1 MKTILVTGG
10 TGFIGSSFVNNL
22 KNNKNYK
29 VYSPS
34 SKILNLEDIKSVERF
49 FIRNKI
55 DYVIHTANHHVH
67 PRDKKSKDPNIQL
80 KNNVTM
86 YFNLYMQS
94 NYYRRLINFGSGG
107 ELPRELW
114 NTNIK
119 ENDIGKVV
127 PKDQYGLS
135 KLIIS
140 SFIKNL
146 KDQKFIN
153 LRLFGVF
160 GEFDDWRYRFIPNLC
175 AKAILNKNLKM
186 NNNGI
191 FDFIYIK
198 DVIETTLK
206 ILDKKLKFYDYNLS
220 TGKKLELISIA
231 NKIQKLNED
240 KELKIQVPS
249 KEIAVRYVGN
259 NMRLKRENLLADLTP
274 IDESILN
281 VYEYLRKNK
290 KNIVSNDL

>member
-1 MKTILVTGG
+1 MKNLLITGG
-10 TGFIGSSFVNNL
+10 TGFVGSSFVKSLNNS
-22 KNNKNYK
+22 KEYK

-34 SKILNLEDIKSVERF
+34 SKILNLEDIKSVEKF
-49 FIRNKI
+49 FNNHKV

-67 PRDKKSKDPNIQL
+67 PRDSKSKDPNTQL

-94 NYYRRLINFGSGG
+94 NYYKRLINFGSGG

-119 ENDIGKVV
+119 ENDIGKVS

-140 SFIKNL
+140 TFIKSL
-146 KDQKFIN
+146 KNQKFIN

-175 AKAILNKNLKM
+175 AKAILNKNLQM

-198 DVIETTLK
+198 DVIKTTLK
-206 ILDKKLKFYDYNLS
+206 MLNKKLKFYDYNLS
-220 TGKKLELISIA
+220 TGRKLELVDIA
-231 NKIQKLNED
+231 NKI
-240 KELKIQVPS
+240 LKITGNE
-249 KEIAVRYVGN
+249 KLKIEIPNKKIVVNYVGN
-259 NMRLKRENLLADLTP
+259 NMRLKRENLIGNLTP

-281 VYEYLRKNK
+281 VYEHLKKNK
-290 KNIVSNDL
+290 KDIINHNF

>member
-1 MKTILVTGG
+1 MKNILITGG
-10 TGFIGSSFVNNL
+10 TGFVGSSFVKSL
-22 KNNKNYK
+22 KNNKKYK
-29 VYSPS
+29 VYSPN
-34 SKILNLEDIKSVERF
+34 SKTLNLEDIKSVERF
-49 FIRNKI
+49 FINNKV

-67 PRDKKSKDPNIQL
+67 PKDNKSKDPNIQL

-94 NYYRRLINFGSGG
+94 DHYKRLINFGSGG
-107 ELPRELW
+107 ELPREQW

-119 ENDIGKVV
+119 ENDIGKVA

-135 KLIIS
+135 KFIIS

-146 KDQKFIN
+146 KQQKFIN

-175 AKAILNKNLKM
+175 AKAILNKNLRM

-191 FDFIYIK
+191 FDFIYIE
-198 DVIETTLK
+198 DVIKTTLN

-220 TGKKLELISIA
+220 TGRKLELLNIA
-231 NKIQKLNED
+231 DKILKLNGS
-240 KELKIQVPS
+240 KKLKIQIPS
-249 KEIAVRYVGN
+249 KKITVNYVGN
-259 NMRLKRENLLADLTP
+259 NLRLKRENLLPILTP
-274 IDESILN
+274 IDKSILN
-281 VYEYLRKNK
+281 VYEHLKKNK
-290 KNIVSNDL
+290 KNIISNGS

>member
-1 MKTILVTGG
+1 MKKILITGG
-10 TGFIGSSFVNNL
+10 RGFIGSSFVKIL
-22 KNNKNYK
+22 KNNQNYK
-29 VYSPS
+29 IYSPN

-49 FIRNKI
+49 FANNKI

-80 KNNVTM
+80 RNNVTM
-86 YFNLYMQS
+86 YFNLYLQS
-94 NYYRRLINFGSGG
+94 NYYKRLINFGSGG

-140 SFIKNL
+140 NFIKNL
-146 KDQKFIN
+146 KNQKFIN

-175 AKAILNKNLKM
+175 AKAILGRNLQM
-186 NNNGI
+186 NNNGV
-191 FDFIYIK
+191 FDFIYIN
-198 DVIETTLK
+198 DVIKTTLK

-220 TGKKLELISIA
+220 TGKKLELFNIA
-231 NKIQKLNED
+231 DKILKINGDE
-240 KELKIQVPS
+240 KLKIQITS
-249 KEIAVRYVGN
+249 KKITVNYVGN
-259 NMRLKRENLLADLTP
+259 NTRLKKENLLDDLTP
-274 IDESILN
+274 IDQSILN
-281 VYEYLRKNK
+281 VYQHLLRNK
-290 KNIVSNDL
+290 KNLISSDL